1 MYLRWKKTRRRD
13 RWGEENWA
21 HSAVL
26 VESVRMDGKPRQRM
40 IAYVGTIQDRYL
52 LGGADT
58 ARWRLWRFWDNADAA
73 LDRLALPDIER
84 AKIVAALEAVVPMP
98 QSSLGPSLADLEAH
112 IAVGLKRRI
121 RTQPTHE

>member
-1 MYLRWKKTRRRD
+1 MFVRWKHVRRRD
-13 RWGEENWA
+13 RWGKENWA

-52 LGGADT
+52 PGGADT
-58 ARWRLWRFWDNADAA
+58 TRWRLWRFWDNADAA

-84 AKIVAALEAVVPMP
+84 AKIVAALEAVAPRPLPNSGSV
-98 QSSLGPSLADLEAH
+98 PSLAELEARRD
-112 IAVGLKRRI
+112 AGLRR
-121 RTQPTHE
+121 RP